1 MTLIILGKDI
11 TEKQIT
17 DFNQTWNTAFDKDK
31 VILDKATI
39 NPADKIFFEYDHD
52 ILVAV
57 ARLRKISPIYVGE
70 VGYQE
75 EVWGLCDVSVCGTK
89 GRGYGKKLV
98 LHIVDYCKD
107 NGTKSLIG
115 LHGKDTTLDNF
126 YTKCRMLINE
136 DIPKR
141 MTRIKNNETLTLGH
155 CNISYLPK
163 DPFVE
168 FVKNS
173 KGVIKVPHSW

>member
-57 ARLRKISPIYVGE
+57 ARLKKDKSNLCGWSRVSRR
-70 VGYQE
+70 
-75 EVWGLCDVSVCGTK
+75 GLGTV
-89 GRGYGKKLV
+89 R
-98 LHIVDYCKD
+98 CKC
-107 NGTKSLIG
+107 LR
-115 LHGKDTTLDNF
+115 H
-126 YTKCRMLINE
+126 
-136 DIPKR
+136 
-141 MTRIKNNETLTLGH
+141 
-155 CNISYLPK
+155 
-163 DPFVE
+163 
-168 FVKNS
+168 
-173 KGVIKVPHSW
+173 